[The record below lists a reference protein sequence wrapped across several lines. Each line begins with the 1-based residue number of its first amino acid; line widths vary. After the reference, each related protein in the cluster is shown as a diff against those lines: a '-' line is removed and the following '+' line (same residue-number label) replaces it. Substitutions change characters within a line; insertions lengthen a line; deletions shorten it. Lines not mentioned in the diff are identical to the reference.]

1 MAGYT
6 YKGYSSGD
14 ITAAY
19 LRRAKE
25 KAKLSDGTNALE
37 VYRQLARESG
47 TGAQGTV
54 SPSAQVG
61 QVQASGSKA
70 SVGGRV
76 VATGLDAVGQLL
88 EGVGH
93 GVEGIFDFALGLITM
108 PAVIGEKIG
117 SAIGGRDGTWDDAI
131 KDIMA
136 YDVTSSIA
144 GAVQEGVETVTGL
157 DVLTDSY
164 QNEGWGQYAR
174 EIEQGIGGMLPAV
187 AVSIATA
194 GAGAPAA
201 VSSMA
206 SLATLGAGAAGQSA
220 QEAYAEGASYGEG
233 MTYGAIS
240 GGIEVASEKLFGGVN
255 KVVSGTGFLDDVVPS
270 VAKKGAARIAAN
282 FVEEGA
288 EEVVSDLLNP
298 LAKTVYQGRDALKEY
313 GTQEYWQDMGKS
325 FLVGGA
331 TATVYSGTVGYGLSR
346 AGVGHVGKEADVESL
361 LEDIDGLARKERNA
375 RAHGKLTDELSARI
389 HSEAVSRYADIQD
402 ILTSGD
408 MKESRRAKIMGEF
421 SLGKAFDADGRMNRA
436 FGEEIGYY
444 KKASATGAGAEAV
457 DADGAALHAQ
467 YYAGRR
473 GNVEE
478 ALRTT
483 GMTAVQSLTTAE
495 QEGYR
500 AFLKA
505 ESRLESLI
513 GEESPF
519 AGDKLSFA
527 IVEPDADGGRSAEGA
542 YVRGQRTILLSR
554 EALADPTVAAQ
565 ELQSS
570 WFGILIEESLHMAN
584 DTPGLTAVVDADGQA
599 TYTSRYLELK
609 ELLWDGKDS
618 VIEELLRDGYFR
630 DFGKNQSEI
639 KKTIDRLLNKKVEK
653 MSEVELQQREVLF
666 DEVIAHLGRNELS
679 TKHFYE
685 RLVKADPTV
694 AERIL
699 EGLRGIKEKLSSG
712 RTADGTMEAEL
723 SERSQRAEELFL
735 EAMSEAGVQVSADG
749 RILDGDRTEDEEQA
763 ESGTPTA
770 TRPEGNNVLSRGSAA
785 VDSIA
790 QERANVNP
798 SDEKNVRTAQ
808 NSEDI
813 VRYSRAEL
821 NKVAEEYGI
830 HSVRALNDYVGVQK
844 KVIRALTEDGFFENG
859 NNIVYNEAT
868 GYEIEIGKKGI
879 QETFGPEMRFQ
890 GLPTDLKKLKLATV
904 RDLPAIIQN
913 AKILETGVADV
924 HNNTN
929 QVSFDYLEG
938 VANVSGESYRVKIV
952 VKKSAIKNRFYM
964 HEVQLENGAPFA
976 PVANG
981 TANDITVLTK
991 GDTVTDSIAQ
1001 KRANVNPSDEN
1012 NVRTARKRAVETT
1025 DDRFSRY
1032 NAELKETFRQN
1043 IDQWEREGRP
1053 QDEVFAVGVA
1063 GDIVQGLGAQEST
1076 VRLYGEKVDRI
1087 LHDHPEITLKEIK
1100 QIPQILDDPAVVLKS
1115 KYRGGDNS
1123 RLIFIGDVKAQNGL
1137 PVMVILDVDSADK
1150 QIRLGSIEKVASV
1163 YTKTGGLGNFL
1174 RTSGFVYV
1182 NKKKAT
1188 DLLIVTD
1195 LHNGLHPAPMI
1206 DGFVG
1211 SISHPGGNVNIHAKS
1226 FSEIFSDDTVRTARK
1241 RAETADS
1248 RAFEDAI
1255 ERMEEHERGREKV
1268 PENDAEYVRMQRAAK
1283 QKKDAENTLR
1293 AAHEDV
1299 KAGTA
1304 PRNPRTAIRGKES
1317 VWQKYADLTQQKSF
1331 SRQDA
1336 RKMLEHIQS
1345 TLNYCFAEGYQ
1356 QQGAERVIMRTTDR
1370 VFGQAADALWQKL
1383 NTVQTEAER
1392 RAVFRGIA
1400 EYMLDETNVRVLL
1413 NDEVLQQQGK
1423 ILDTLRTYTHKL
1435 ELDELQAD
1443 IQAQFDK
1450 DGAKDI
1456 NRIWRTKKGTEGL
1469 RVEEVAAEFSEITGV
1484 QLAAE
1489 HPADMLAELEH
1500 LRRQAMEAMA
1510 SQSKLALADGI
1521 NAEERS
1527 GVLDA
1532 MVEGLE
1538 YEWKK
1543 GGTKSTKARMEE
1555 AIRAGAVAERES
1567 QRRVTDMQAQME
1579 SQKRKM
1585 ERHEEFLQKYVAQE
1599 KEKLAG
1605 QKAHHEELLQKYVAQ
1620 QKEKLARQKERLEER
1635 WTRARKLNTAKYKAD
1650 RIKTWK
1656 SGEFRAAS
1664 EPGNADLLGAL
1675 GSLGAVD
1682 QQGNFSPASARKA
1695 MATVADWYAQPAV
1708 QSLLGATFDGEGH
1721 AVDGGM
1727 WRQEMLDKM
1736 RRLAEGRDAQDPSK
1750 TRVQFTVEDADD
1762 LILIL
1767 DHARKIVEE
1776 AYYVR
1781 VGGKRVKAKEAAER
1795 YARVLAEQ
1803 GNRLRNTMFGRVIDR
1818 YRIEF
1823 YDPASLM
1830 RWYDG
1835 YAEHGFLQDMH
1846 AMFRQSEFETDI
1858 IRTDMTRQLVDFE
1871 AEHKKYFTRVEG
1883 KSVTV
1888 DGCEL
1893 PLMNGLYLT
1902 LALERDQAI
1911 RHLMEGGF
1919 RYVDAKGND
1928 RRVGALLS
1936 SEDTSMD
1943 AMKARAEELRA
1954 DIMSQLS
1961 AEDKAFLQLARKLF
1975 NEDCKEHK
1983 RRTDLERFGYTNVLE
1998 GAYIPIRI
2006 ADKTI
2011 RVDTADYR
2019 TEIDR
2024 ATNAAFNKNTNEH
2037 AANAIIVGDLL
2048 EVLTRHIDGIARY
2061 AGLSESI
2068 RTYETL
2074 LNIDAN
2080 PAPGEDADIQKDKTR
2095 GERKRIEPNSV
2106 RRVLET
2112 VWPDRGNVKGAA
2124 SYLNDMVSDI
2134 QHISPVKRGTSIS
2147 QMLERVRGRAAVA
2160 VLGANP
2166 KVLATQFSSLFAAAS
2181 VLDAKYITK
2190 GMVMKAD
2197 RADIETYC
2205 KLAYLRRVGNDS
2217 VRAQGVVDQ
2226 ISKVGEFCT
2235 ALIGKTDSF
2244 VVDRLW
2250 NACLLQAAEQTH
2262 AAMDSEVCKR
2272 AAGELLTDVIYETQ
2286 QNAQMSERSYAMRS
2300 GNFIDKVVTMFSAD
2314 SMKIVGRV
2322 LDAAGAYKAAK
2333 GTNNAKAQQ
2342 AAARQYRRAVG
2353 ALASQAV
2360 YMAVVATLFRKLLAY
2375 DDDDTLSE
2383 WSAGDIRSFLGDVL
2397 SSAVGGLPIIKEC
2410 VEFFQTGYDIEDMG
2424 VGALNDLL
2432 SAVKN
2437 VVALPKEA
2445 ITGELTGEQAATRV
2459 RSVFYS
2465 LGQITG
2471 IPIRNVYKYSR
2482 GVLNVVNDVSGSHV
2496 VYRLDSVFNKSSL
2509 SADLAAAIEK
2519 GDTEQAQFIAGLA
2532 LDERVDLARNA
2543 SLRQELIRLCMA
2555 GESVLPRSVG
2565 SEVTWDG
2572 ETYQLTARQKKRFE
2586 AVYSEAG
2593 EAAARLIRS
2602 SYYKEVS
2609 DTVKAKALKRIYEIY
2624 YNLAIEDFLGVASET
2639 KAVLFSKAI
2648 PAEKLAVVVAAASEL
2663 QADTD
2668 TQGRV
2673 ISGSKRRRVAAF
2685 IESLRLSAAQ
2695 KYMIFAYLGYREA
2708 SGEAVVTKY
2717 VDTLK
2722 LEDGEREQL
2731 LQWCGYAA

>member
-1 MAGYT
+1 MAGYDPN
-6 YKGYSSGD
+6 KVYSSGD
-14 ITAAY
+14 VTAAY
-19 LRRAKE
+19 LRRASE
-25 KAKLSDGTNALE
+25 NAGLSAGLSDGTNALE
-37 VYRQLARESG
+37 VYRQLARERGAG

-61 QVQASGSKA
+61 QVQAVRSRE

-76 VATGLDAVGQLL
+76 AATGLDVVGQLL

-93 GVEGIFDFALGLITM
+93 GVEGVVDFALGLVSM
-108 PAVIGEKIG
+108 PFVIGEQIG
-117 SAIGGRDGTWDDAI
+117 SAIVGRDGTWDDAI
-131 KDIMA
+131 KDIMEF
-136 YDVTSSIA
+136 DVTSSIA

-157 DVLTDSY
+157 DVSNDSY
-164 QNEGWGQYAR
+164 QADGRWGQYAR

-187 AVSIATA
+187 AVTIATG

-201 VSSMA
+201 VSEFA
-206 SLATLGAGAAGQSA
+206 SLATLGAGAAGQAA
-220 QEAYAEGASYGEG
+220 QESFAEGASYGEG
-233 MTYGAIS
+233 MAYGTAT
-240 GGIEVASEKLFGGVN
+240 GVIEAASEKMFGGVN

-270 VAKKGAARIAAN
+270 VAKKGAARLAAN

-298 LAKTVYQGRDALKEY
+298 LAKTIYQGKDALKEY
-313 GTQEYWQDMGKS
+313 GTREYWQDMGKS
-325 FLVGGA
+325 FVVGGA

-346 AGVGHVGKEADVESL
+346 AGHGYVGKEADVESL

-375 RAHGKLTDELSARI
+375 RAHGTLTDELSARI

-402 ILTSGD
+402 ILTSGGL
-408 MKESRRAKIMGEF
+408 KESRRAKIIGEF
-421 SLGKAFDADGRMNRA
+421 SLGKAFDADGRMSRA

-444 KKASATGAGAEAV
+444 KNASATGAGAEAV

-478 ALRTT
+478 ALRAA
-483 GMTAVQSLTTAE
+483 GMTPVQSLTAAE

-527 IVEPDADGGRSAEGA
+527 IVEPDADGGRAAEGA

-554 EALADPTVAAQ
+554 EALADPAVAAQ
-565 ELQSS
+565 ELQAS
-570 WFGILIEESLHMAN
+570 WFGVLIEESLHMAN
-584 DTPGLTAVVDADGQA
+584 DTPGLTAITDADGKT

-653 MSEVELQQREVLF
+653 MSEVELQQRELLF

-685 RLVKADPTV
+685 RLVKADPTA

-699 EGLRGIKEKLSSG
+699 DRLRTMKEKLSRKQTSE
-712 RTADGTMEAEL
+712 TVEAEL
-723 SERSQRAEELFL
+723 SERAKRAEELFL

-749 RILDGDRTEDEEQA
+749 KILGGDRTEDEEVEEAPSTEDEAIQVRYSRTLSGSF
-763 ESGTPTA
+763 ESVVDKVIHMTDEETL
-770 TRPEGNNVLSRGSAA
+770 RNKQEGNFISVTEHTPSIILDHVQGAEDLKIIMRFDALYLASRKSGALEGHYHDLGEIAKRLPELISDPDAIVRMDNGRLNVITEMRTAKGNNGLVSIELNTVKDIDDHNSMYNLTVSAFSA
-785 VDSIA
+785 KDSYVRNNLRNHGATVEYKKGDISQVNPQLYEWLATINEKSPADSIA

-798 SDEKNVRTAQ
+798 SD
-808 NSEDI
+808 
-813 VRYSRAEL
+813 
-821 NKVAEEYGI
+821 G
-830 HSVRALNDYVGVQK
+830 
-844 KVIRALTEDGFFENG
+844 
-859 NNIVYNEAT
+859 
-868 GYEIEIGKKGI
+868 
-879 QETFGPEMRFQ
+879 
-890 GLPTDLKKLKLATV
+890 
-904 RDLPAIIQN
+904 
-913 AKILETGVADV
+913 
-924 HNNTN
+924 
-929 QVSFDYLEG
+929 
-938 VANVSGESYRVKIV
+938 
-952 VKKSAIKNRFYM
+952 
-964 HEVQLENGAPFA
+964 
-976 PVANG
+976 
-981 TANDITVLTK
+981 
-991 GDTVTDSIAQ
+991 
-1001 KRANVNPSDEN
+1001 N

-1100 QIPQILDDPAVVLKS
+1100 QIPQILDDPVFVLKS
-1115 KYRGGDNS
+1115 KYRGDNNS
-1123 RLIFIGDVKAQNGL
+1123 RLIFIGDVKAGNGL
-1137 PVMVILDVDSADK
+1137 PVMVILDVNSVDDRIS
-1150 QIRLGSIEKVASV
+1150 LGSIERVVSS
-1163 YTKTGGLGNFL
+1163 YTKTEKFARFL
-1174 RTSGFVYV
+1174 QSSEYVYV
-1182 NKKKAT
+1182 NEKEAT
-1188 DLLIVTD
+1188 KLLINAG
-1195 LHNGLHPAPMI
+1195 LHNVQRPASMNG
-1206 DGFVG
+1206 GFVG
-1211 SISHPGGNVNIHAKS
+1211 SISHYADKVNIHAKG

-1241 RAETADS
+1241 RAKNTDS
-1248 RAFEDAI
+1248 RAFEDAAR
-1255 ERMEEHERGREKV
+1255 RMEEREQREWGERV
-1268 PENDAEYVRMQRAAK
+1268 PERLKSYSRREAREMMAEVNRLLTEQAAG
-1283 QKKDAENTLR
+1283 QF
-1293 AAHEDV
+1293 
-1299 KAGTA
+1299 G
-1304 PRNPRTAIRGKES
+1304 
-1317 VWQKYADLTQQKSF
+1317 
-1331 SRQDA
+1331 DA
-1336 RKMLEHIQS
+1336 RK
-1345 TLNYCFAEGYQ
+1345 
-1356 QQGAERVIMRTTDR
+1356 VIDTYLRWGNANR
-1370 VFGQAADALWQKL
+1370 ISEALWLKL
-1383 NTVQTEAER
+1383 NSVETAEARTKAFEEVAEQIVRDTRLRIVLSEPEMKAQQTRLAAIQELKGKLDLSAVGEEIKGYFGGKAQTVMRYWRAGKGKPSLTVQEAVER
-1392 RAVFRGIA
+1392 FANKTHMDIDTGKDAIELFVQLESMRQEAIETLYTNTRLALGEELSRATVEEGA
-1400 EYMLDETNVRVLL
+1400 ASPMDEAVRKAVEIL
-1413 NDEVLQQQGK
+1413 EQG
-1423 ILDTLRTYTHKL
+1423 
-1435 ELDELQAD
+1435 
-1443 IQAQFDK
+1443 
-1450 DGAKDI
+1450 
-1456 NRIWRTKKGTEGL
+1456 WSSKGTEAN
-1469 RVEEVAAEFSEITGV
+1469 RARIEEAVEAAEKAVRASERV
-1484 QLAAE
+1484 KAEAKQLVE
-1489 HPADMLAELEH
+1489 DQ
-1500 LRRQAMEAMA
+1500 RQ
-1510 SQSKLALADGI
+1510 L
-1521 NAEERS
+1521 
-1527 GVLDA
+1527 
-1532 MVEGLE
+1532 
-1538 YEWKK
+1538 
-1543 GGTKSTKARMEE
+1543 
-1555 AIRAGAVAERES
+1555 
-1567 QRRVTDMQAQME
+1567 MQ
-1579 SQKRKM
+1579 
-1585 ERHEEFLQKYVAQE
+1585 
-1599 KEKLAG
+1599 
-1605 QKAHHEELLQKYVAQ
+1605 
-1620 QKEKLARQKERLEER
+1620 
-1635 WTRARKLNTAKYKAD
+1635 TARKLNAAKYKAE

-1664 EPGNADLLGAL
+1664 EPGNADMLAALGAL
-1675 GSLGAVD
+1675 GAAD
-1682 QQGNFSPASARKA
+1682 QRGNFSPASARKA
-1695 MATVADWYAQPAV
+1695 MAKVADWYAQPAV

-1750 TRVQFTVEDADD
+1750 TRVQFTAEDADD
-1762 LILIL
+1762 LNMIL

-1781 VGGKRVKAKEAAER
+1781 IGGKRVKAREAAER
-1795 YARVLAEQ
+1795 YARVLNEQ
-1803 GNRLRNTMFGRVIDR
+1803 GNRLRNTMFGKVVDR

-1858 IRTDMTRQLVDFE
+1858 IRAGMAQQLVDFE
-1871 AEHKKYFTRVEG
+1871 SRYKGYFTKAARR
-1883 KSVTV
+1883 SVTIE
-1888 DGCEL
+1888 GCEV
-1893 PLMNGLYLT
+1893 PLMSGLYLT
-1902 LALERDQAI
+1902 LALEREQAV

-1919 RYVDAKGND
+1919 RYPDAKGND
-1928 RRVGALLS
+1928 RRVGALLRGD
-1936 SEDTSMD
+1936 DTGME
-1943 AMKARAEELRA
+1943 AMQAQASELRA

-1961 AEDKAFLQLARKLF
+1961 AEDKAFLDLARKLF

-2006 ADKTI
+2006 ADKAI

-2024 ATNAAFNKNTNEH
+2024 ATNASFNKNTNEH
-2037 AANAIIVGDLL
+2037 AANAIIAGDLL

-2074 LNIDAN
+2074 LNIDTTPEVQSN
-2080 PAPGEDADIQKDKTR
+2080 ADKQQDEQVVGR
-2095 GERKRIEPNSV
+2095 RKNGGKSV

-2112 VWPDRGNVKGAA
+2112 VWPDRGSIKGAA

-2134 QHISPVKRGTSIS
+2134 QHISPVRRGTSIS
-2147 QMLERVRGRAAVA
+2147 QALEWVRGRAAVA

-2166 KVLATQFSSLFAAAS
+2166 KVLATQFSSLFAAS
-2181 VLDAKYITK
+2181 SILDAKYIRQ
-2190 GMVMKAD
+2190 GMIMKAD
-2197 RADIETYC
+2197 RAELETYC
-2205 KLAYLRRVGNDS
+2205 KLAYLRRIGNDS

-2226 ISKVGEFCT
+2226 ISKVGEFST

-2322 LDAAGAYKAAK
+2322 LDAAGAYKVAK
-2333 GTNNAKAQQ
+2333 RTNDTKAQQ

-2383 WSAGDIRSFLGDVL
+2383 WSVGDIRSFLADVL

-2445 ITGELTGEQAATRV
+2445 VTGELTGERAANRA
-2459 RSVFYS
+2459 RSLLYS

-2482 GVLNVVNDVSGSHV
+2482 GVLNVVDDVSGSHV
-2496 VYRLDSVFNKSSL
+2496 VYGLDSIFDKSSL
-2509 SADLAAAIEK
+2509 SSDLAEAIEK
-2519 GDTEQAQFIAGLA
+2519 GDTERAQFIAGLV
-2532 LDERVDLARNA
+2532 LDERVDLAQNA
-2543 SLRQELIRLCMA
+2543 ALRQELIRLCTA
-2555 GESVLPRSVG
+2555 GESVLPKSVG
-2565 SEVTWDG
+2565 NEVTWDG

-2586 AVYSEAG
+2586 TVYSEAS
-2593 EAAARLIRS
+2593 EAAARLIKS

-2609 DTVKAKALKRIYEIY
+2609 DTIKAKALKRIYEIY

-2668 TQGRV
+2668 PQGRV

-2695 KYMIFAYLGYREA
+2695 KYMIFAYLGYRER
-2708 SGEAVVTKY
+2708 SGKEAVVKY
-2717 VDTLK
+2717 INTLE
-2722 LEDGEREQL
+2722 LEKGEKELL

>member
-1 MAGYT
+1 M
-6 YKGYSSGD
+6 
-14 ITAAY
+14 
-19 LRRAKE
+19 
-25 KAKLSDGTNALE
+25 
-37 VYRQLARESG
+37 
-47 TGAQGTV
+47 
-54 SPSAQVG
+54 
-61 QVQASGSKA
+61 
-70 SVGGRV
+70 
-76 VATGLDAVGQLL
+76 
-88 EGVGH
+88 
-93 GVEGIFDFALGLITM
+93 
-108 PAVIGEKIG
+108 
-117 SAIGGRDGTWDDAI
+117 
-131 KDIMA
+131 
-136 YDVTSSIA
+136 
-144 GAVQEGVETVTGL
+144 
-157 DVLTDSY
+157 
-164 QNEGWGQYAR
+164 
-174 EIEQGIGGMLPAV
+174 
-187 AVSIATA
+187 
-194 GAGAPAA
+194 
-201 VSSMA
+201 
-206 SLATLGAGAAGQSA
+206 
-220 QEAYAEGASYGEG
+220 
-233 MTYGAIS
+233 
-240 GGIEVASEKLFGGVN
+240 
-255 KVVSGTGFLDDVVPS
+255 
-270 VAKKGAARIAAN
+270 
-282 FVEEGA
+282 
-288 EEVVSDLLNP
+288 
-298 LAKTVYQGRDALKEY
+298 
-313 GTQEYWQDMGKS
+313 
-325 FLVGGA
+325 
-331 TATVYSGTVGYGLSR
+331 
-346 AGVGHVGKEADVESL
+346 
-361 LEDIDGLARKERNA
+361 
-375 RAHGKLTDELSARI
+375 
-389 HSEAVSRYADIQD
+389 
-402 ILTSGD
+402 
-408 MKESRRAKIMGEF
+408 
-421 SLGKAFDADGRMNRA
+421 
-436 FGEEIGYY
+436 
-444 KKASATGAGAEAV
+444 
-457 DADGAALHAQ
+457 
-467 YYAGRR
+467 
-473 GNVEE
+473 
-478 ALRTT
+478 
-483 GMTAVQSLTTAE
+483 
-495 QEGYR
+495 
-500 AFLKA
+500 
-505 ESRLESLI
+505 
-513 GEESPF
+513 
-519 AGDKLSFA
+519 
-527 IVEPDADGGRSAEGA
+527 
-542 YVRGQRTILLSR
+542 
-554 EALADPTVAAQ
+554 
-565 ELQSS
+565 
-570 WFGILIEESLHMAN
+570 
-584 DTPGLTAVVDADGQA
+584 
-599 TYTSRYLELK
+599 
-609 ELLWDGKDS
+609 
-618 VIEELLRDGYFR
+618 
-630 DFGKNQSEI
+630 
-639 KKTIDRLLNKKVEK
+639 
-653 MSEVELQQREVLF
+653 
-666 DEVIAHLGRNELS
+666 
-679 TKHFYE
+679 
-685 RLVKADPTV
+685 
-694 AERIL
+694 
-699 EGLRGIKEKLSSG
+699 
-712 RTADGTMEAEL
+712 
-723 SERSQRAEELFL
+723 
-735 EAMSEAGVQVSADG
+735 
-749 RILDGDRTEDEEQA
+749 
-763 ESGTPTA
+763 
-770 TRPEGNNVLSRGSAA
+770 
-785 VDSIA
+785 
-790 QERANVNP
+790 
-798 SDEKNVRTAQ
+798 
-808 NSEDI
+808 
-813 VRYSRAEL
+813 
-821 NKVAEEYGI
+821 
-830 HSVRALNDYVGVQK
+830 
-844 KVIRALTEDGFFENG
+844 
-859 NNIVYNEAT
+859 
-868 GYEIEIGKKGI
+868 
-879 QETFGPEMRFQ
+879 
-890 GLPTDLKKLKLATV
+890 
-904 RDLPAIIQN
+904 
-913 AKILETGVADV
+913 
-924 HNNTN
+924 
-929 QVSFDYLEG
+929 
-938 VANVSGESYRVKIV
+938 
-952 VKKSAIKNRFYM
+952 
-964 HEVQLENGAPFA
+964 
-976 PVANG
+976 
-981 TANDITVLTK
+981 
-991 GDTVTDSIAQ
+991 
-1001 KRANVNPSDEN
+1001 
-1012 NVRTARKRAVETT
+1012 
-1025 DDRFSRY
+1025 
-1032 NAELKETFRQN
+1032 
-1043 IDQWEREGRP
+1043 
-1053 QDEVFAVGVA
+1053 
-1063 GDIVQGLGAQEST
+1063 
-1076 VRLYGEKVDRI
+1076 
-1087 LHDHPEITLKEIK
+1087 
-1100 QIPQILDDPAVVLKS
+1100 
-1115 KYRGGDNS
+1115 
-1123 RLIFIGDVKAQNGL
+1123 
-1137 PVMVILDVDSADK
+1137 
-1150 QIRLGSIEKVASV
+1150 
-1163 YTKTGGLGNFL
+1163 
-1174 RTSGFVYV
+1174 
-1182 NKKKAT
+1182 
-1188 DLLIVTD
+1188 
-1195 LHNGLHPAPMI
+1195 
-1206 DGFVG
+1206 
-1211 SISHPGGNVNIHAKS
+1211 
-1226 FSEIFSDDTVRTARK
+1226 
-1241 RAETADS
+1241 
-1248 RAFEDAI
+1248 
-1255 ERMEEHERGREKV
+1255 
-1268 PENDAEYVRMQRAAK
+1268 
-1283 QKKDAENTLR
+1283 
-1293 AAHEDV
+1293 
-1299 KAGTA
+1299 
-1304 PRNPRTAIRGKES
+1304 
-1317 VWQKYADLTQQKSF
+1317 
-1331 SRQDA
+1331 
-1336 RKMLEHIQS
+1336 
-1345 TLNYCFAEGYQ
+1345 
-1356 QQGAERVIMRTTDR
+1356 
-1370 VFGQAADALWQKL
+1370 
-1383 NTVQTEAER
+1383 
-1392 RAVFRGIA
+1392 
-1400 EYMLDETNVRVLL
+1400 
-1413 NDEVLQQQGK
+1413 
-1423 ILDTLRTYTHKL
+1423 
-1435 ELDELQAD
+1435 
-1443 IQAQFDK
+1443 
-1450 DGAKDI
+1450 
-1456 NRIWRTKKGTEGL
+1456 
-1469 RVEEVAAEFSEITGV
+1469 
-1484 QLAAE
+1484 
-1489 HPADMLAELEH
+1489 
-1500 LRRQAMEAMA
+1500 
-1510 SQSKLALADGI
+1510 
-1521 NAEERS
+1521 
-1527 GVLDA
+1527 
-1532 MVEGLE
+1532 
-1538 YEWKK
+1538 
-1543 GGTKSTKARMEE
+1543 
-1555 AIRAGAVAERES
+1555 
-1567 QRRVTDMQAQME
+1567 
-1579 SQKRKM
+1579 
-1585 ERHEEFLQKYVAQE
+1585 
-1599 KEKLAG
+1599 
-1605 QKAHHEELLQKYVAQ
+1605 
-1620 QKEKLARQKERLEER
+1620 
-1635 WTRARKLNTAKYKAD
+1635 
-1650 RIKTWK
+1650 
-1656 SGEFRAAS
+1656 
-1664 EPGNADLLGAL
+1664 
-1675 GSLGAVD
+1675 
-1682 QQGNFSPASARKA
+1682 
-1695 MATVADWYAQPAV
+1695 
-1708 QSLLGATFDGEGH
+1708 
-1721 AVDGGM
+1721 
-1727 WRQEMLDKM
+1727 
-1736 RRLAEGRDAQDPSK
+1736 
-1750 TRVQFTVEDADD
+1750 
-1762 LILIL
+1762 
-1767 DHARKIVEE
+1767 
-1776 AYYVR
+1776 R